1 MFAFQSVSKPQEK
14 KQKEL
19 LDIHQ
24 KLDAKSAELATVQKQ
39 LQTAESSIATLEKEK
54 QILKESEGELRTI
67 INQSVAE
74 HKADVGFAR
83 IVLWQNEMMQKVVSL
98 EKERVWAF
106 GFLITNRMIICPS
119 WQR

>member
-1 MFAFQSVSKPQEK
+1 M
-14 KQKEL
+14 
-19 LDIHQ
+19 
-24 KLDAKSAELATVQKQ
+24 QKQ

-83 IVLWQNEMMQKVVSL
+83 IVLW
-98 EKERVWAF
+98 
-106 GFLITNRMIICPS
+106 
-119 WQR
+119 